1 LIQAHEDY
9 WLNVQDKGK
18 DDALVLNLEV
28 YIIDVWPTKEE
39 NLPIDHDGVM
49 DRNYD
54 YLLSD
59 KTHYD
64 EKVANIVSDYV
75 TIVKELIRLAKSK
88 KISKTGIDEILSTR

>member
-1 LIQAHEDY
+1 MIQAHEDY
-9 WLNVQDKGK
+9 WLNVQGKGK
-18 DDALVLNLEV
+18 DDALVPNLEV

-39 NLPIDHDGVM
+39 NLTIDHDGVM

-54 YLLSD
+54 LLLSD
-59 KTHYD
+59 KTDYH

-88 KISKTGIDEILSTR
+88 KISKNE